1 MRHLVYAIVVITIWS
16 MASAHSIICQ
26 TIRMSTVC
34 LPSKKRLCNLD
45 ELGKPI
51 LA

>member
-1 MRHLVYAIVVITIWS
+1 MRHLVYAIAMITSWS
-16 MASAHSIICQ
+16 LASAHSIICQ
-26 TIRMSTVC
+26 TIRMSIVC

-45 ELGKPI
+45 ELGEPI